1 MFDTFTKYLN
11 GIIVRHTKDFGN
23 FDKYYY
29 LHSIISNKKENNV
42 TKVIRY
48 YYFYS
53 NYCLVNFKYQKK
65 GLPIIDNI
73 LQS

>member
-1 MFDTFTKYLN
+1 MFVTSTKYLN
-11 GIIVRHTKDFGN
+11 GIIVGHTKDFDN
-23 FDKYYY
+23 LDKYYY
-29 LHSIISNKKENNV
+29 FHSVISNKKENNV

-53 NYCLVNFKYQKK
+53 NYCLVDLKYQKK
-65 GLPIIDNI
+65 DLPIIDNI